1 MSYCVVLFIY
11 LFIVLAHTK
20 VQSFSFPHQV
30 VTGERTSAHCTA
42 VSGTPPMEFRWFKNG
57 QIIKSGQQYK
67 MRTSSDY
74 SILFIENVDRNT
86 SGNYT
91 CELVSAS
98 GTDQYTAVLDIK
110 GNFNSLLK

>member
-1 MSYCVVLFIY
+1 
-11 LFIVLAHTK
+11 
-20 VQSFSFPHQV
+20 
-30 VTGERTSAHCTA
+30 
-42 VSGTPPMEFRWFKNG
+42 MEFRWFKNG

-91 CELVSAS
+91 CELISAS
-98 GTDQYTAVLDIK
+98 GTDQYTAVLEIK
-110 GNFNSLLK
+110 GKLLFFYDVFSFYLFFIILNLF